1 MKSNI
6 LTIIRKEFQRF
17 FGDRRMLLSTVLLPG
32 VMIYV
37 IYSLMGTFMADRFTV
52 GEEERPVVCVQALP
66 QSLEPVF
73 AQLPLT
79 LQFVDDAA
87 QAREAVASDTAAAYV
102 EFPEAFDG
110 SVAAYD
116 VQSGEAAPNIK
127 IYYNSASVASGS
139 ARSMLINALD
149 AYESSLANRF
159 DINAGADDYDNAGAV
174 DYDLAS
180 ERDLTGMIFSMMV
193 PMLMLMFVFSGCMAV
208 APESIA
214 GEKERGT
221 IATLLVT
228 PMKRSELAIGK
239 IVSLSA
245 IALLSGFSSFLGTIL
260 SLPKLMGMSGAEM
273 NVSVYSIAAYG
284 QLLLVVLSTVL
295 VIIALISIFSAF
307 AKSVKEAS
315 TTISPLMV
323 LVMLI
328 GITSMLGNGAPQ
340 QPLLYLIPLYNSVQ
354 AMNGIL
360 AFSTNGL
367 HIALTVVSNV
377 IYACAG
383 AFVLTRM
390 FNSEKIMFTR

>member
-87 QAREAVASDTAAAYV
+87 QAREAVSSDAAAAYV

-127 IYYNSASVASGS
+127 IYYNSASVASDS
-139 ARSMLINALD
+139 ARTMLINALD

-159 DINAGADDYDNAGAV
+159 DINAGAD

-295 VIIALISIFSAF
+295 VIIALISIISAF

-367 HIALTVVSNV
+367 HIALTVISNV

>member
-52 GEEERPVVCVQALP
+52 GEEERPVVCIQALP

-87 QAREAVASDTAAAYV
+87 QAGEAVASDAAAAYV

-127 IYYNSASVASGS
+127 IYYNSASVASDS
-139 ARSMLINALD
+139 ARAMLINALD
-149 AYESSLANRF
+149 AYENSLANRF
-159 DINAGADDYDNAGAV
+159 DINAGAD

-295 VIIALISIFSAF
+295 VIIALISIISAF

>member
-52 GEEERPVVCVQALP
+52 GEEVRPVVCVQALP

-79 LQFVDDAA
+79 LQFVDDAV
-87 QAREAVASDTAAAYV
+87 QAREAVASDAAAAYV

-127 IYYNSASVASGS
+127 IYYNSASVASDS
-139 ARSMLINALD
+139 ARAMLINALD
-149 AYESSLANRF
+149 AYENSLANRF
-159 DINAGADDYDNAGAV
+159 DINAGAD

-295 VIIALISIFSAF
+295 VIIALISIISAF

-367 HIALTVVSNV
+367 HIALTVISNV